1 MSLTDLLILTGC
13 GSTQYLVP
21 PMTPVKPRLSQP
33 VRCGHVHYIKKDGK
47 VILDAKDAAC
57 LKAQIKQCCL
67 DRKKLIVANEANIKQ
82 MEAVS
87 HEQD

>member
-1 MSLTDLLILTGC
+1 MSLTALLILTGC

-21 PMTPVKPRLSQP
+21 PMTPVRPHLAKPI
-33 VRCGHVHYIKKDGK
+33 RCGHVHYTKRGGK

-57 LKAQIKQCCL
+57 LKAQIKHCCL
-67 DRKKLIVANEANIKQ
+67 DRKKLIVANEANVKQ

-87 HEQD
+87 HEQN